1 MEGKTYWDTE
11 REQEYQ
17 PINNA
22 HPLKLFAR
30 NRFPVPGVDTRH
42 SASSL
47 DSSKSFASQCIEQIE
62 KWHVQGGK

>member
-30 NRFPVPGVDTRH
+30 NRFPVSIHVIVQAPWIRPKALH
-42 SASSL
+42 LSAL
-47 DSSKSFASQCIEQIE
+47 NR
-62 KWHVQGGK
+62 